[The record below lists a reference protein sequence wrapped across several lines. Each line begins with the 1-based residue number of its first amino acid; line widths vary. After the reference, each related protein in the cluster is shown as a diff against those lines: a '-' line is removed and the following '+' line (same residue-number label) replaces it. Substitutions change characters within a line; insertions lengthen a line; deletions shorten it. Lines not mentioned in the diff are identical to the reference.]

1 MTIIDKAITQID
13 RWLSASGISE
23 GRLGL
28 LSSANAGA
36 VQRIRNGTAQIAT
49 LQSVLRYIEQ
59 NPARK

>member
-13 RWLSASGISE
+13 RWLSASEISE

-36 VQRIRNGTAQIAT
+36 IQRIRNGTAQIAT